1 MPNYCNNTLTLT
13 HADQAMID
21 RAEQAFNAGRLL
33 DEFIPVPVE
42 LKETMAG
49 SYGDGYKREL
59 HEFTQTLNLKY
70 FGHANWYDF
79 CVAEWGTKWD
89 VGGNDCTIARPSP
102 NTIEV
107 SFESAWAPPIH
118 AYEKLQAMGFEVTG
132 YYWEPGMA
140 FCGRFDGEGD
150 FYLEG
155 IGSSEDAARRVPRD
169 IDEAMNIVESLRE
182 WEAEE

>member
-1 MPNYCNNTLTLT
+1 MPNYCNNQLTLT
-13 HADQAMID
+13 HADPAMID
-21 RAEQAFNAGRLL
+21 RAEQAFKDGRLL
-33 DEFIPVPVE
+33 DEFIPVPTE

-49 SYGDGYKREL
+49 HYGDPYKQEL
-59 HEFTQTLNLKY
+59 HAFTQQLNLKY
-70 FGHANWYDF
+70 FGHANWYDY

-89 VGGNDCTIARPSP
+89 VGGKDCGLTRTSP
-102 NTIEV
+102 NTIDA
-107 SFESAWAPPIH
+107 SFESAWAPPLH

-150 FYLEG
+150 YYLEG